1 MEFLY
6 LLIAIFVGG
15 MALSAL
21 TRAFGGKK
29 KAPLASQRHG
39 DPTDDWKLEKHVRHD
54 GVERDEYTH
63 RHMLRSNSAYR
74 DAADGVSAAPQN
86 REKSAAERSD
96 WEFEITYR
104 SKRGKVSVR
113 RIKKLSFNGDR
124 DPLITAFCEKSGEER
139 SFRSS
144 NILACTNL
152 ESGRAIKDFG
162 AYLKR
167 GYGWR

>member
-1 MEFLY
+1 M
-6 LLIAIFVGG
+6 LIAIFVGG

-21 TRAFGGKK
+21 ARAFGGKK
-29 KAPLASQRHG
+29 KAPLASQRHD
-39 DPTDDWKLEKHVRHD
+39 DPTGDWKLVKYVRHD

-63 RHMLRSNSAYR
+63 QHMLRTNYAYR
-74 DAADGVSAAPQN
+74 DAADGVSTAPQN
-86 REKSAAERSD
+86 RGKQAPDRSD

-104 SKRGKVSVR
+104 SKRGEVSVR
-113 RIKKLSFNGDR
+113 RIKKISFNGER

-152 ESGRAIKDFG
+152 KSGRAIKDFG
-162 AYLKR
+162 TYLKR